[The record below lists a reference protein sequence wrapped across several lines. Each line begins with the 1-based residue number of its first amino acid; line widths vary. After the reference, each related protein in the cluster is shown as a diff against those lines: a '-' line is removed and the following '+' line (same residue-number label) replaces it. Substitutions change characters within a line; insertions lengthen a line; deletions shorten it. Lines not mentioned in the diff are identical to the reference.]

1 MKTMF
6 CILTLTLA
14 LVLTSCGKKETAI
27 DEAAVKND
35 AVVLVQQQSTDKSQS
50 TSDKVLVGKLISVIE
65 GDESCALT
73 ITGQDQKELN
83 ESATFD
89 LCSNEFKEGKTY
101 RFRYGTSV
109 FPDCDCEG
117 NQECYASCKKT
128 VTRSVIVSGTPMD

>member
-6 CILTLTLA
+6 CIFTFVLA
-14 LVLTSCGKKETAI
+14 VVLTSCGKKDVAVNEVEVKK
-27 DEAAVKND
+27 DEVI
-35 AVVLVQQQSTDKSQS
+35 LVQAQSAAKSQP

-73 ITGQDQKELN
+73 ITGQDQKEFN

-89 LCSNEFKEGKTY
+89 LCSDEFKVGKTY
-101 RFRYGTSV
+101 KFKYGTSE

-128 VTRSVIVSGTPMD
+128 VTRSVIVAGTLMD

>member
-1 MKTMF
+1 MF
-6 CILTLTLA
+6 WITT
-14 LVLTSCGKKETAI
+14 LVLAVVVISCGKKDAAI
-27 DEAAVKND
+27 DEAAAKNH
-35 AVVLVQQQSTDKSQS
+35 AVGLVQQQSTDKSQS

-101 RFRYGTSV
+101 RFKYGTSQ

-128 VTRSVIVSGTPMD
+128 IARSVIVAGTPMD

>member
-6 CILTLTLA
+6 CIFTFVLA
-14 LVLTSCGKKETAI
+14 VVLTACGKKDVAVNEVEVRK
-27 DEAAVKND
+27 DEVI
-35 AVVLVQQQSTDKSQS
+35 LVQAQSAAKSQP

-73 ITGQDQKELN
+73 ITGQDQKEFN

-89 LCSNEFKEGKTY
+89 LCSDEFKIGKTY
-101 RFRYGTSV
+101 KFKYSTSE

-128 VTRSVIVSGTPMD
+128 VTRSVIVAGTLMD